1 MNSFRLAMLKFFAG
15 NGLPIVTLS
24 KWNNNKIPGEQTC
37 SQMCT
42 ALQRII
48 YKCKS
53 YCPTQQPYLFFTS
66 CFYSLLVARD
76 AFLNVDTKE
85 KNRKPTPSFV
95 RCVYKLQ
102 WQKLMAFPATRY
114 FPWQYT
120 SKEIYTVFSQMFF
133 FFFQH
138 ARPYPHFS
146 IWHLFN
152 WVAEKENVEH
162 CVQEKKE
169 NNEASSLIKSLAD
182 IQLAIASFQK
192 TSASL
197 KNKPT
202 RRASGKT
209 FSITFENRGVEW
221 RIAKTFLFFVLF
233 FFLSRFVFFLN
244 KETKHFC
251 VHYQHISVKR
261 CYAD

>member
-1 MNSFRLAMLKFFAG
+1 M
-15 NGLPIVTLS
+15 
-24 KWNNNKIPGEQTC
+24 
-37 SQMCT
+37 
-42 ALQRII
+42 
-48 YKCKS
+48 
-53 YCPTQQPYLFFTS
+53 
-66 CFYSLLVARD
+66 
-76 AFLNVDTKE
+76 
-85 KNRKPTPSFV
+85 
-95 RCVYKLQ
+95 
-102 WQKLMAFPATRY
+102 
-114 FPWQYT
+114 
-120 SKEIYTVFSQMFF
+120 
-133 FFFQH
+133 
-138 ARPYPHFS
+138 
-146 IWHLFN
+146 
-152 WVAEKENVEH
+152 EH

-233 FFLSRFVFFLN
+233 FSLPAIFFLN